1 MISCEVSG
9 GLGNQFFRYAYA
21 RALQEKR
28 KKQGLDDELAIN
40 YGAIEDHGFVGD
52 LSDFNIVSHEAYNCR
67 RLLLIK
73 GSWLQKIVYAI
84 FTRFGIFSRIY
95 RNKSRSLS
103 RVGIVISENPDNEV
117 IFTPPYS
124 RNQIFTIGSFENESY
139 FSEIAEKLKLE
150 FTPKH
155 DILPQNSKL
164 YDVIKQSNSVCL
176 AVRRG
181 DFMKEEFKKTFYV
194 CDLTYF
200 KNAIS
205 YIKKHVTNP
214 TFIVFSNDIGWV
226 KENMEIDGDVYYESG
241 HDPVW
246 ETYRLMYSCK
256 HFIISNSTLHWW
268 AQYKGNYSGKI
279 VVAPERW
286 YNAPGWERHLLLDS
300 FVKLPTGIS
309 NPYASNWEVR

>member
-21 RALQEKR
+21 RALQEDR
-28 KKQGLDDELAIN
+28 KKRGGDDVLAIN
-40 YGAIEDHGFVGD
+40 YGAIENHGAIGD
-52 LSDFNIVSHEAYNCR
+52 LSDFDIVPHEAYNCR

-73 GSWLQKIVYAI
+73 GSWLQKIIYTL
-84 FTRFGIFSRIY
+84 FTRLGIFSKNY
-95 RNKSRSLS
+95 RKKVRLLS
-103 RVGIVISENPDNEV
+103 QVGIVISEKPDNEV

-124 RNQIFTIGSFENESY
+124 QKNIFTIGSFENVNY
-139 FSEIAEKLKLE
+139 FSDVAEKLKHE

-155 DILPQNSKL
+155 DMLPENKKL
-164 YDVIKQSNSVCL
+164 YDVILQTNSVCL

-194 CDLTYF
+194 CDLVYF

-205 YIKKHVTNP
+205 YIKKHVEKP
-214 TFIVFSNDIGWV
+214 TFIVFSNDIEWV
-226 KENMEIDGDVYYESG
+226 KENMKIDGDVYYESG
-241 HDPVW
+241 CDPVW

-256 HFIISNSTLHWW
+256 HFITSNSTLHWW

-279 VVAPERW
+279 VVSPERW
-286 YNAPGWERHLLLDS
+286 YNAPGWEKHLLLDS
-300 FVKLPTGIS
+300 FVKIPVGVR
-309 NPYASNWEVR
+309 NPYATSKDNH